1 MAQHKAAIFD
11 MDGVIVDN
19 HNYHVKA
26 WADFCK
32 NHRIPFNEQTFRI
45 KYFGKSNRDILPDLT
60 NSKLSQFAIDELA
73 EEKELIYRNIYRDDI
88 KPVSGLKT
96 LIAKLRKQGIKTAVA
111 TSAPTSNLNFVLDQ
125 LCIRDM
131 FDTVVDSSMVKE
143 CKPDPEIYLKA
154 SELIGIT
161 PKECIVFEDSISG
174 IQSAHNAGM
183 EVIALITT
191 HKAEEL
197 PKTYMQVY
205 DFTEVPESVFCN

>member
-1 MAQHKAAIFD
+1 MIQYKAAIFD
-11 MDGVIVDN
+11 MDGVIVNN

-26 WADFCK
+26 WASFCK
-32 NHRIPFNEQTFRI
+32 NHRIPFNEQNFRT
-45 KYFGKSNRDILPDLT
+45 KYFGKSNRDILPNLT

-88 KPVSGLKT
+88 KPISGLKAF
-96 LIAKLRKQGIKTAVA
+96 IAKLREQGIKTAVA
-111 TSAPTSNLNFVLDQ
+111 TSAPASNLNFVLDE
-125 LCIRDM
+125 LGIRDM

-154 SELIGIT
+154 SELIGID
-161 PKECIVFEDSISG
+161 PKDCIVFEDSISG

-205 DFTEVPESVFCN
+205 DFTEVPENVFY